1 MKTQNKNMEDKRM
14 FKMNVELE
22 KLPDSMC
29 FNSGTQ
35 ICHYEDGKDTIDIDV
50 RGYVTVDFKGETY
63 RHFTD
68 MPEELQDLFLTG
80 KAYED
85 DCVVISENNW
95 YEIFFNWDIDY
106 DVAEVEGYTPTELEK
121 YCEECMDLFRR

>member
-1 MKTQNKNMEDKRM
+1 M
-14 FKMNVELE
+14 FEMDIELE

-29 FNSGTQ
+29 LNSGTH

-50 RGYVTVDFKGETY
+50 RGYVTVWFEEERY

-68 MPEELQDLFLTG
+68 MPKELQELFITG

-85 DCVVISENNW
+85 DRVVIDENNW
-95 YEIFFNWDIDY
+95 YEVFFNWDEDY
-106 DVAEVEGYTPTELEK
+106 DVAEIEGYTPQELED
-121 YCEECMDLFRR
+121 YCKECMALFRDK